1 LKIKTKPVKLKVERP
16 LEMTSNLVF
25 TFDRPATEKKKDDEE
40 LDANELLKNA
50 IEESISLTSN

>member
-1 LKIKTKPVKLKVERP
+1 MKIKTKPVKLKVERP

-40 LDANELLKNA
+40 LDA

>member
-1 LKIKTKPVKLKVERP
+1 
-16 LEMTSNLVF
+16 MTSNLVF

-40 LDANELLKNA
+40 LDA